1 VRLLAGRRG
10 LIDQRIDEYQRKIA
24 TAEAKGDADAV
35 ANFRRLVRGAEQDR
49 GTLDGLI
56 DKLRRRFVRP
66 TPAEPRPAVRRGAP
80 SAR

>member
-1 VRLLAGRRG
+1 MRLLAGRRG

-35 ANFRRLVRGAEQDR
+35 TNLRRLVRVADQDR
-49 GTLDGLI
+49 ETLDVLI

-66 TPAEPRPAVRRGAP
+66 TMAEARPAARRGSP
-80 SAR
+80 GAR